1 MTPIAPPKHKGWYSR
16 SYLPHFDAPGLYQ
29 SLTFRLHDAI
39 PQEVLLRL
47 EGEARLG
54 LITDLERRRNIE
66 GYMDAGHGACW
77 LRRPAVARIVHDVL
91 MHFDGERYRLLAWC
105 VMPNHVH
112 VLMETF
118 EGCPMD
124 RVLTTWKSFSARK
137 ANALLGRE
145 GPFWQR
151 DYFDRYVRD
160 AAHYDRLIFYIENNP
175 VKAGLV
181 ERAEDWRFGSAAPR
195 KGALRG

>member
-1 MTPIAPPKHKGWYSR
+1 
-16 SYLPHFDAPGLYQ
+16 
-29 SLTFRLHDAI
+29 
-39 PQEVLLRL
+39 
-47 EGEARLG
+47 
-54 LITDLERRRNIE
+54 
-66 GYMDAGHGACW
+66 
-77 LRRPAVARIVHDVL
+77 
-91 MHFDGERYRLLAWC
+91 
-105 VMPNHVH
+105 
-112 VLMETF
+112 
-118 EGCPMD
+118 MD

-137 ANALLGRE
+137 ANALLDRE

>member
-1 MTPIAPPKHKGWYSR
+1 MLNNILILIVFILLPIWEIIIRLPCPTAPPKHKGWYSR
-16 SYLPHFDAPGLYQ
+16 NYLPHFDAPDLYQ

-54 LITDLERRRNIE
+54 MITDLERRRNIE
-66 GYMDAGHGACW
+66 RYMDAGHGACW
-77 LRRPAVARIVHDVL
+77 LRRPAVARIVYDVL

-118 EGCPMD
+118 EGDKC
-124 RVLTTWKSFSARK
+124 KSQIVFHNEAKTSEKAEFTRK
-137 ANALLGRE
+137 
-145 GPFWQR
+145 
-151 DYFDRYVRD
+151 
-160 AAHYDRLIFYIENNP
+160 
-175 VKAGLV
+175 
-181 ERAEDWRFGSAAPR
+181 
-195 KGALRG
+195 